1 MRFVMWEE
9 ARGWSTLHQ
18 EAAGSVCLSESS
30 SKSRV
35 LLVLLLKTK
44 ESNVAYYFGINI

>member
-1 MRFVMWEE
+1 MWEE
-9 ARGWSTLHQ
+9 VRVCGTLHQ

-30 SKSRV
+30 GNGRV

-44 ESNVAYYFGINI
+44 QKSAAYYFGIDI